1 MRKVRNHKLICFL
14 LAIAMVISGVCL
26 SEVQANSYF
35 SCKQESTISAPNN
48 TIQHVSAYKTERL
61 SQREVVSTIRQAR
74 NLTKRANSR
83 MEYRIDTCLSTVDIL
98 PQNSQCLYAIDNALY
113 YEISCS
119 IAILNYIHE
128 QDGEKA

>member
-83 MEYRIDTCLSTVDIL
+83 IEYRIDTYLSAVDVL
-98 PQNSQCLYAIDNALY
+98 PQNPHYLSAIESTLYC
-113 YEISCS
+113 ETSCS
-119 IAILNYIHE
+119 IAILNYIHK
-128 QDGEKA
+128 QDGEKE